1 MVGGKYIMELNDEEL
16 QYVVGGTNNLRIHLN
31 KWKKYLNE
39 GGYGSYSMPSGIPS
53 GDCPQGAQQIG
64 FLNEPDAQGN
74 PIPRCVR
81 DGATINQQSTPLEEE
96 VQEVTEKKSFQVKLK
111 PRLIKQM
118 KRLLTHG
125 GNQDSG
131 PFKEKA
137 PIDYRGSAPPGA
149 PGG

>member
-1 MVGGKYIMELNDEEL
+1 MELSDEEL
-16 QYVVGGTNNLRIHLN
+16 ENVVGGTNALRTHLS
-31 KWKKYLNE
+31 KWKKFLME
-39 GGYGSYSMPSGIPS
+39 GGYGSMSMPSGVPS
-53 GDCPQGAQQIG
+53 GNCPQGAQQIG

-81 DGATINQQSTPLEEE
+81 DGATINQQAAPLEEE

-118 KRLLTHG
+118 KRLLRHG

-149 PGG
+149 SGG

>member
-1 MVGGKYIMELNDEEL
+1 MELSEEDL
-16 QYVVGGTNNLRIHLN
+16 ELVVGGTNALREHLN
-31 KWKKYLNE
+31 NWKRYISE
-39 GGYGSYSMPSGIPS
+39 AGYGSFSMPSGIPS

-64 FLNEPDAQGN
+64 FLDKPDGQGN

-81 DGATINQQSTPLEEE
+81 DGATINQTTVPLEEKAE
-96 VQEVTEKKSFQVKLK
+96 EVTEKKSFQVKLK
-111 PRLIKQM
+111 PRLIRQM
-118 KRLLTHG
+118 KRLLRHG

-137 PIDYRGSAPPGA
+137 PIDYRGSAPPDA

>member
-1 MVGGKYIMELNDEEL
+1 MELSDEEL
-16 QYVVGGTNNLRIHLN
+16 ENVVGGTNTLRIHLN
-31 KWKKYLNE
+31 KWKEFLME
-39 GGYGSYSMPSGIPS
+39 SGYGSLSMPSGIPS

-64 FLNEPDAQGN
+64 FLNEPDAEGN

-81 DGATINQQSTPLEEE
+81 DGATINQQVSPLEED
-96 VQEVTEKKSFQVKLK
+96 VQEVKEEKSFQVKLK

-118 KRLLTHG
+118 KRLLRHG

-149 PGG
+149 SGG

>member
-1 MVGGKYIMELNDEEL
+1 MELTDEEL
-16 QYVVGGTNNLRIHLN
+16 EQVVGGNDNYRYFLT
-31 KWKKYLNE
+31 KWKKFLIE
-39 GGYGSYSMPSGIPS
+39 SGYGTMSMPSGIPS

-64 FLNEPDAQGN
+64 FLNEPDGQGN

-81 DGATINQQSTPLEEE
+81 DGATINQQTAQLEEDVEE
-96 VQEVTEKKSFQVKLK
+96 VKEEKSFQVKLK

-125 GNQDSG
+125 GNKDSG

-149 PGG
+149 PGGN

>member
-1 MVGGKYIMELNDEEL
+1 MELSDEKLEN
-16 QYVVGGTNNLRIHLN
+16 VVGGTNALRVHLS
-31 KWKKYLNE
+31 KWKEFLME
-39 GGYGSYSMPSGIPS
+39 GGYGSMSMPSGIPS
-53 GDCPQGAQQIG
+53 GNCPQGAQQIG

-81 DGATINQQSTPLEEE
+81 DGSTINQQSAPLEEE
-96 VQEVTEKKSFQVKLK
+96 VQEATEKKSFQVKLK
-111 PRLIKQM
+111 PRLLKQM
-118 KRLLTHG
+118 KRLLRHG

-131 PFKEKA
+131 PFKKKA